1 MSIADPMDTTEFRI
15 GHTIRNL
22 CSAVTDLDDLR
33 RSNEA
38 RRDLQDATS
47 LSDIE
52 LCRDRLS
59 RILDDVGGKHN
70 G

>member
-1 MSIADPMDTTEFRI
+1 MSIADPMETTEFRV
-15 GHTIRNL
+15 GHAIQNL
-22 CSAVTDLDDLR
+22 CSAIIDIDDLR

-38 RRDLQDATS
+38 RIQIQDAAT
-47 LSDIE
+47 LLDIE

-59 RILDDVGGKHN
+59 RILDDVGGKH